1 MMSRYEKDL
10 LDALESM
17 LVVYE
22 SLKAGEQEW
31 QHYEQDAAD
40 ARAVIANVK
49 EGE

>member
-1 MMSRYEKDL
+1 MISRYEKDL
-10 LDALESM
+10 LATLESM
-17 LVVYE
+17 LKVYE

-49 EGE
+49 GGE